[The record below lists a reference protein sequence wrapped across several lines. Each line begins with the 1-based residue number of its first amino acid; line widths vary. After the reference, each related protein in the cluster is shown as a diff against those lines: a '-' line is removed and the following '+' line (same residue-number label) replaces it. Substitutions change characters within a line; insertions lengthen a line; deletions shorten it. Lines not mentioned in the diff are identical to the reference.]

1 MKNYTPK
8 KNWRIIRKYLPYV
21 IIVVNIIYIFK
32 LFFISFI
39 NEKLEIAL
47 YEGEN
52 LLKKKKRN
60 SFSNAVIKRGFLK
73 KPLYSK
79 FVVTVD

>member
-8 KNWRIIRKYLPYV
+8 KNWRIIRKCLPYV

-52 LLKKKKRN
+52 LLKKKN
-60 SFSNAVIKRGFLK
+60 ESHFQMPS
-73 KPLYSK
+73 SK
-79 FVVTVD
+79 EAF